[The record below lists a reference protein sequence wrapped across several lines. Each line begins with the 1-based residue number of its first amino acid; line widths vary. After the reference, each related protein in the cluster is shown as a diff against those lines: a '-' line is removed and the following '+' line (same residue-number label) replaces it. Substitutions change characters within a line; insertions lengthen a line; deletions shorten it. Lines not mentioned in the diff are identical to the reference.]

1 MNLSNKMAKVVELN
15 DLDNA
20 NLSVNIIY
28 FTKKDGESIAIKFND
43 DVAEV
48 MFAIFKR
55 ILNERQ

>member
-1 MNLSNKMAKVVELN
+1 MAKVVELN

-48 MFAIFKR
+48 MFAILKR